1 MVVLQPSQSLQ
12 MFLNFYVDIHL
23 AGFEAKPSMQHM
35 FQNFDVYINLVVLN
49 KINCCKCFNNLD
61 VNEAK
66 SVTINVSKWRSE
78 CSFGDVQ
85 ELSQSQQIFLNCDV
99 HVHLVMLKPSQS
111 QQISLNCDVHVHLV
125 VFLAAVTAIIVA
137 TLYLMKVV
145 YFIIAIIV
153 ATLGRS
159 LLFLCRCWFAVLCCL
174 EDC

>member
-1 MVVLQPSQSLQ
+1 MALWPKLWCEHSVVVLQPSQSLQ

-23 AGFEAKPSMQHM
+23 AGFEAKPSTQHM

-49 KINCCKCFNNLD
+49 KINCYKCFNNLD

-111 QQISLNCDVHVHLV
+111 QQNILKLWCEYSFGGISCCYYCYHCSH
-125 VFLAAVTAIIVA
+125 II
-137 TLYLMKVV
+137 LDE
-145 YFIIAIIV
+145 
-153 ATLGRS
+153 S
-159 LLFLCRCWFAVLCCL
+159 S
-174 EDC
+174 